1 MTATGLLAA
10 LLAAAAVLCFVIGL
24 SQTMFRR
31 TLARRATHFVVP
43 QLTTDAEL
51 ARLAELAVPAAL
63 RGQARRTGRLALAI
77 NRRLTRRRYIQWVHR
92 ELQRAGLPLTAAEF
106 LVVRFSLTALFPLLA
121 FLVAQ
126 RQPALN
132 RLLFV
137 LAAAAIGWLGPLVV
151 VRYLQ
156 RRRLERFEKQLPD
169 ALQMVASALEGG
181 SGVVQAMGMVGR
193 EMENPIAEE
202 FARAMREMALGL
214 TQQEALLGMVDRVPS
229 DDLDMVVTAINI
241 QHRVG
246 GNLAHVLETIA
257 ETMRERE
264 RVRGEIRA
272 LTAQQRLSANII
284 TVLPFA
290 LVAVLFVTS
299 PTYISRLFEP
309 GITQIMLYTGL
320 VMVGIG
326 YIILRRIANI
336 RV

>member
-1 MTATGLLAA
+1 MTVTSLLAA

-24 SQTMFRR
+24 GQTMFRR
-31 TLARRATHFVVP
+31 ALARRATQFVVP

-51 ARLAELAVPAAL
+51 ARLAELAMPAAL
-63 RGQARRTGRLALAI
+63 RGQARRTGRLALAL
-77 NRRLTRRRYIQWVHR
+77 NRRLTRRRYIQGVHR
-92 ELQRAGLPLTAAEF
+92 ELQRAGLPLTVAEF
-106 LVVRFSLTALFPLLA
+106 LVVRLSLTALFPLLT
-121 FLVAQ
+121 FLLSQ

-137 LAAAAIGWLGPLVV
+137 LAAAALGWLGPLLVL
-151 VRYLQ
+151 RYLQ

-169 ALQMVASALEGG
+169 ALQMIASALEGG
-181 SGVVQAMGMVGR
+181 SGVVQGMGMVGR
-193 EMENPIAEE
+193 EMENPIAAE
-202 FARAMREMALGL
+202 FTRAMREMALGL

-241 QHRVG
+241 QFRVG
-246 GNLAHVLETIA
+246 GTLAPVLHTIA

-299 PTYISRLFEP
+299 PSYIGRLFEP
-309 GITQIMLYTGL
+309 GITQLMLYTGL

-326 YIILRRIANI
+326 YVILRRIANI

>member
-1 MTATGLLAA
+1 MTLISLLAA
-10 LLAAAAVLCFVIGL
+10 LLTAAAVLCFVLGL
-24 SQTMFRR
+24 GQTLFRYM
-31 TLARRATHFVVP
+31 LARRAIQFVVP

-51 ARLAELAVPAAL
+51 ARLAELALPAAM

-77 NRRLTRRRYIQWVHR
+77 NRRLTRRRYIQQVRR
-92 ELQRAGLPLTAAEF
+92 ELLRAGLPLTAAEF
-106 LVVRFSLTALFPLLA
+106 LVIRLSLTALLPLLM
-121 FLVAQ
+121 FLFTE
-126 RQPALN
+126 RQPTLN

-137 LAAAAIGWLGPLVV
+137 LAAAALGWFAPLTVL
-151 VRYLQ
+151 RYLQ
-156 RRRLERFEKQLPD
+156 RRRLQRFEKQLPD
-169 ALQMVASALEGG
+169 ALQMIASALEGG
-181 SGVVQAMGMVGR
+181 SGVIHAMGMVSR
-193 EMENPIAEE
+193 QMENPIAEE
-202 FARAMREMALGL
+202 FARAIREMGLGL
-214 TQQEALLGMVDRVPS
+214 TQQEALRGMVDRVPS

-290 LVAVLFVTS
+290 LVGLLFVTS
-299 PTYISRLFEP
+299 PSYISRLFEP
-309 GITQIMLYTGL
+309 GITQVMLYAGL
-320 VMVGIG
+320 AMIG
-326 YIILRRIANI
+326 LGYLILRRIVDI